1 MKLNKFFMLGL
12 AGLAFAACS
21 NENEV
26 ADGSLMKGTKQVSVT
41 ISTGNY
47 VGTRAGSGWTDGENN
62 QAAITPANIKVYLL
76 DKENNVIQV
85 EDATVG
91 STNVYHNIDPVVTQI
106 AAIANCTVE
115 NASTWNAVLATELN
129 IEAYGDASEAPLC
142 SEVADLE
149 PSGTDAADGNTMYT
163 ATVTLKTMLSRIELR
178 GDLTCSNLG
187 ASAYT
192 ELSLTHVGL
201 NGVYEKFTLAGNT
214 AGENL
219 RDISNQT
226 GYPVNVSKCFYDVTT
241 APVINTIDAT
251 ALGADY
257 GYNFITD
264 FDELLLQFNTVFKDP
279 IAEGY
284 IVYNPAY
291 LKIVGLNDA
300 NGASVTIEPGKIYQI
315 TDLTFTEEDLT
326 DLDPNEPTICVTAT
340 VNVQPWDIVAVTPEY
355 GE

>member
-47 VGTRAGSGWTDGENN
+47 VGTRAGSGWTDETT
-62 QAAITPANIKVYLL
+62 ITPTDIKVYLL
-76 DKENNVIQV
+76 DTDGNVIQV
-85 EDATVG
+85 EDAVVG
-91 STNVYHNIDPVVTQI
+91 STNVYHNVSPTVTQI

-115 NASTWNAVLATELN
+115 NTSTWAAVLATELN
-129 IEAYGDASEAPLC
+129 IEDYGDASEAPLC
-142 SEVADLE
+142 SETADLE

-163 ATVTLKTMLSRIELR
+163 ATVTLKTMLSRIELS

-187 ASAYT
+187 TSSYT
-192 ELSLTHVGL
+192 QLSLTHVGL

-226 GYPVNVSKCFYDVTT
+226 GYPVNVSECFYDVTT
-241 APVINTIDAT
+241 APVINTVTAT
-251 ALGADY
+251 ALGAAY
-257 GYNFITD
+257 GYNFID
-264 FDELLLQFNTVFKDP
+264 NFEELLLQFATEFKDP
-279 IAEGY
+279 VTEGY

-291 LKIVGLNDA
+291 LKIVRLKDM
-300 NGASVTIEPGKIYQI
+300 NGQSVTIEPGKIYQI
-315 TDLTFTEEDLT
+315 TDLTFTEDDLT
-326 DLDPNEPTICVTAT
+326 DLDPDEPTICVTAT